1 MQNAPWLNTPDRD
14 DARAILFKT
23 ATAWNPIPDEGQLAV
38 DVFET
43 KTHLVI
49 QSTIAG
55 VLPEDLEIML
65 QSDLLTIRGARHNHE
80 SKDAALYH
88 HEECYWG
95 RFSRSIILPVPV
107 VGDEA
112 TSTLKHGVL
121 TIRLPKAN
129 PKQTIKV
136 SEEE

>member
-1 MQNAPWLNTPDRD
+1 MPSAPWLAVPDRD
-14 DARAILFKT
+14 DARAIIFKT
-23 ATAWNPIPDEGQLAV
+23 ATAWSPIPDEGQLAV

-43 KTHLVI
+43 KNELVV

-65 QSDLLTIRGARHNHE
+65 QSDLLTIRGTRQNQE
-80 SKDAALYH
+80 TKDATAYH
-88 HEECYWG
+88 NQECYWG

-107 VGDEA
+107 LGDGSS
-112 TSTLKHGVL
+112 STLKHGVL

-129 PKQTIKV
+129 PKQTIRV
-136 SEEE
+136 RVEE